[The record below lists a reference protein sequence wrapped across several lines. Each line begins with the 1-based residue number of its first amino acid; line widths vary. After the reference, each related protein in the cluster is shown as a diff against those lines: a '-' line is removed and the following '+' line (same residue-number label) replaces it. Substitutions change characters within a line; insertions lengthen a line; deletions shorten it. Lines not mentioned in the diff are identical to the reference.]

1 MSITFTHIFTKPSK
15 EAVFI
20 RDTPQWQGIMS
31 NVHIEFD
38 NLVAQGEV
46 IRTKSLSDDGLTW
59 TFVNTFKDMGA
70 LSKFTTAQSLWY
82 DNEFF
87 KFGRGQTSFTTTS
100 TLTAP
105 FIEKVEFTFP
115 NENDPLIEDL
125 VTILKNHSRLTS
137 ISSTDNLVTTLYSFS
152 DGVDYDQSKSIY
164 NSMVHQTLIS
174 KLVANGVVRTRT
186 YAFVTN
192 NV

>member
-100 TLTAP
+100 TLTIP
-105 FIEKVEFTFP
+105 FTEKVEFTFP
-115 NENDPLIEDL
+115 NENDPLIEYL

-137 ISSTDNLVTTLYSFS
+137 ISNTDNLVTALYSFS

-186 YAFVTN
+186 YAFVN
-192 NV
+192 DV